1 MFALANTAVI
11 YKQTALIAMPLSCH
25 LKLRGTIS
33 VFGVM
38 LWGKSICLAPV
49 YHALCRL
56 AAADALVAEVLLL
69 EGDTS

>member
-1 MFALANTAVI
+1 MFVSTNTTVI
-11 YKQTALIAMPLSCH
+11 YKRTALIAMPLSCH

-33 VFGVM
+33 VYRVK